1 MRLGGKTKLLGVIGH
16 PIEHSLSPGMHNAAF
31 AASGQDYAYVAM
43 DVRPEH
49 LREAV
54 RGLVALG
61 FRGFNVTMPHKEEI
75 IPFLDHVEES
85 ARLAGAVNTVVVEDG
100 SLHGLNT
107 DGSGFLRACG
117 ESGVGFAR
125 KSVLVLG
132 AGGAAAAIAAAALGE
147 GASELGILNRSPE
160 RAGRL
165 AERLRGSYPATP
177 IRVHPPTEVD
187 EAFDGAFARAFAGVD
202 ALVNATYLGMKDED
216 PLPVPEELPWSGLV
230 VCDAVY
236 RPEAETRL
244 VRRARSLGAKV
255 VDGSRMLLYQGVEAQ
270 RVWTGREPDVE
281 AMSSA
286 LPVGAPAASLTSS
299 EEQE

>member
-1 MRLGGKTKLLGVIGH
+1 M
-16 PIEHSLSPGMHNAAF
+16 SPGMHNAAF
-31 AASGQDYAYVAM
+31 AASGQDYAYVAL

-75 IPFLDHVEES
+75 IPLLDHVEES

-147 GASELGILNRSPE
+147 GASELGIVNRSPE

-165 AERLRGSYPATP
+165 AERLRGSHPATP

-187 EAFDGAFARAFAGVD
+187 EAFDGVD
-202 ALVNATYLGMKDED
+202 VLVNATYLGMKDED
-216 PLPVPEELPWSGLV
+216 PLPVPEELPWAGLV

-236 RPEAETRL
+236 RPEAETWL
-244 VRRARSLGAKV
+244 VRYARSLGAKV